1 MEYEITNKEFKSTK
15 RTLTAIVVVSVFI
28 CVASAIVR
36 GILSSQ
42 IQDFSNPLLSLLAVT
57 TILGLF
63 VSLLALNTRLQVEF
77 DDAELAQQAVFE
89 NEQK

>member
-1 MEYEITNKEFKSTK
+1 MEYEITNKEVHSTK
-15 RTLTAIVVVSVFI
+15 RTLTAIVSVSAFI

-36 GILSSQ
+36 AILSSQ
-42 IQDFSNPLLSLLAVT
+42 IQDFSNPVLSLLAVT

-77 DDAELAQQAVFE
+77 DDAELADQAVLE
-89 NEQK
+89 NE

>member
-15 RTLTAIVVVSVFI
+15 RTLTAIVVVSAFI